1 MMRKTVVIDIVGLS
15 MSVIGQDTP
24 FIRQYMEEN
33 YSSRIKPPFPALTTS
48 SQSTYIT
55 GKSPEEHG
63 IVGNGWYDRS
73 DNEIKFWKQ
82 SDKIVLSE
90 KIWDKARQINPE
102 FTCSKMFWWYNM
114 YSNVEYSATPR
125 PQYHADG
132 VKLADCY
139 TQPPELRDE
148 LQRELGTFPLF
159 NFWGP
164 NTSIRSSQWIADAS
178 LIVDQKHNPSL
189 TLIYLPHLDYALQK
203 YGPESEATAKSLS
216 EIDEVVKQLVQHY
229 EKQNCQ
235 IILLSEYGINPVNH
249 PIHLNRIFREK
260 GWLAVREES
269 GREMLDAGASK
280 AFVVADHQIGH
291 VYINDERIR
300 DEVKYLLE
308 SVEGVA
314 KVLDKN
320 GKKEYKIDH
329 KRAGDLVLI
338 AEDHSWFTYYYW
350 FDDKRGPDFARS
362 VEIHKKPGYDPA
374 EMFFD
379 QSNPFIKLRAA
390 YKLLRKKLGFRYVMD
405 VISLDA
411 SLIGGS
417 HGSPLVQEMYHPVC
431 ISNSPLSA
439 EVIEPEKVYDLI
451 WERLIDEKDD
461 M

>member
-1 MMRKTVVIDIVGLS
+1 MKKTVVIDIVGLS
-15 MSVIGQDTP
+15 MSVIGKETP
-24 FIRQYMEEN
+24 FIKQYMETH

-48 SQSTYIT
+48 SQSIYVT
-55 GKSPEEHG
+55 GKSPSEHG
-63 IVGNGWYDRS
+63 IVGNGWYDRN

-82 SDKIVLSE
+82 SDNIVQSE
-90 KIWDKARQINPE
+90 KIWDIARKTNPE

-139 TQPPELRDE
+139 TQPGELRDE

-164 NTSIRSSQWIADAS
+164 NTSIKSSQWIADAS
-178 LIVDQKHNPSL
+178 LWVDRKNDPTL

-203 YGPESEATAKSLS
+203 FGPEGEETAKSLN
-216 EIDEVVKQLVQHY
+216 EIDEVVKKLVQYY
-229 EKQNCQ
+229 EKQNCR
-235 IILLSEYGINPVNH
+235 IILLSEYGINPVNR

-260 GWLAVREES
+260 GWLAIREES
-269 GREMLDAGASK
+269 GKELLDGGASK

-291 VYINDERIR
+291 VYINDESIR
-300 DEVKYLLE
+300 DEVKNLLE
-308 SVEGVA
+308 SVDGIA
-314 KVLDKN
+314 KVLGEN
-320 GKKEYKIDH
+320 EKKEYKIDH
-329 KRAGDLVLI
+329 ERAGDLVLI
-338 AEDHSWFTYYYW
+338 AEDNSWFTYYYW

-362 VEIHKKPGYDPA
+362 VDIHKKPGFDPV

-379 QSNPFIKLRAA
+379 QANPLIKGRAA

-411 SLIGGS
+411 GLIGGS
-417 HGSPLVQEMYHPVC
+417 HGSPLVPVLYHPIC
-431 ISNSPLSA
+431 ISNSRLPA
-439 EVIEPEKVYDLI
+439 DVIEPKKVYDLI
-451 WERLIDEKDD
+451 WDSLFGETGGI
-461 M
+461 